1 MSGPAI
7 LTLVRHGQTAAN
19 LEKVWHGSLD
29 TPLTELGRE
38 QARRVATWLAAH
50 HEDASALYA
59 SPLSRALHTAQ
70 AISEALALEVR
81 SEPDLAEY
89 CLGDWEGR
97 RYSDLHKRE
106 RMWERMSED
115 PDYKP
120 PRGESQREVA
130 TRVVGVLRRIA
141 AAHAGERV
149 IAVSH
154 GGAMTLGL
162 GLLLDGVANAW
173 TRILENASVSELV
186 LEPVPRL
193 LCFNRVE
200 HLNGG

>member
-1 MSGPAI
+1 MPAPAI
-7 LTLVRHGQTAAN
+7 VTIVRHGQTAAN
-19 LEKVWHGSLD
+19 LEKVWHGSID
-29 TPLTELGRE
+29 TPLTDTGRE
-38 QARRVATWLAAH
+38 QARRVAAWLSVHHKDAA
-50 HEDASALYA
+50 ALYA
-59 SPLSRALHTAQ
+59 SHLTRALHTAREI
-70 AISEALALEVR
+70 ADALTLDVR
-81 SEPDLAEY
+81 EERDLAEY

-97 RYSDLHKRE
+97 RYSDLHRTE
-106 RMWERMSED
+106 RMWERMGAD
-115 PDYKP
+115 PDYAP
-120 PRGESQREVA
+120 PRGESPRQVA
-130 TRVVGVLRRIA
+130 TRVANALRRIS

-186 LEPVPRL
+186 LEPEPRL
-193 LCFNRVE
+193 LSFNRVE